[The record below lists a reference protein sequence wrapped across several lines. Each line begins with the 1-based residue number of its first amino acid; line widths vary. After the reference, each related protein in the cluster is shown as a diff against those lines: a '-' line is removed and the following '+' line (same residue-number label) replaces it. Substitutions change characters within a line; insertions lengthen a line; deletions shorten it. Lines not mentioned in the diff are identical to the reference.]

1 MYVHVTSPRDLN
13 YFNQNSALSKT
24 LYKCDSKKKLKLILF
39 NN

>member
-24 LYKCDSKKKLKLILF
+24 FQIMVLKVFICLNQL
-39 NN
+39 